1 MGIKLGPLLESRP
14 IKIEELANQKVA
26 IDGYN
31 ILYQFLSSI
40 RQADGS
46 LLTDSEGRVTSH
58 LSGLFFRLSN
68 LVENGIKPCI
78 IFDGKPPKLKKKLL
92 EERRLKKIKAEIEW
106 EAAIAAG
113 DTETARTKAQQT
125 TRLDEEML
133 IESRKL
139 LDLLGIPWF
148 DAPSE
153 GEAQVAYLLDTKK
166 VDYGASQDFD
176 TILFGAKNFVRNL
189 TLSNRRKLPKQNKWV
204 AVTPEL
210 IDVDLSLSNLE
221 ITIEQ
226 LVDVSILM
234 GTDFNPGIDGIGPKR
249 GLKLIQEFG
258 KAEGALEK
266 LGKEIDNL
274 DEIRTLFL
282 DHPSVDFTPEWRT
295 PNVESTIKY
304 LCNDY
309 SFNKGRVEKALE
321 KYVESKTKARQFT
334 LGDF

>member
-1 MGIKLGPLLESRP
+1 MGIKLGPLLETRP
-14 IKIEELANQKVA
+14 IKMEELTNQKVA

-40 RQADGS
+40 RQADGN
-46 LLTDSEGRVTSH
+46 LLTDSDGRVTSH
-58 LSGLFFRLSN
+58 LSGIFFKLSN
-68 LVENGIKPCI
+68 LVDNGIKPCI
-78 IFDGKPPKLKKKLL
+78 IFDGKPPKLKKRLL
-92 EERRLKKIKAEIEW
+92 EERRLRKIKAEIEW
-106 EAAIAAG
+106 EAAISAG

-125 TRLDEEML
+125 TRLDKEML
-133 IESRKL
+133 IDSKKL

-153 GEAQVAYLLDTKK
+153 GEAQVAYLIESNK

-204 AVTPEL
+204 AVTPEI
-210 IDVDLSLSNLE
+210 IDVDLSLSKLGLSR
-221 ITIEQ
+221 EQ

-234 GTDFNPGIDGIGPKR
+234 GTDFNSGIDGIGPKR
-249 GLKLIQEFG
+249 GVKLVRECG
-258 KAEGALEK
+258 NAEKALEK
-266 LGKEIDNL
+266 LDKKIDNL
-274 DEIRTLFL
+274 DEIRELFL
-282 DHPSVDFTPEWRT
+282 NPSVDDFDPVWGIPDSQGLE
-295 PNVESTIKY
+295 NF

-309 SFNKGRVEKALE
+309 RFNRERVMKAIDI
-321 KYVESKTKARQFT
+321 YANSKSKARQYT

>member
-1 MGIKLGPLLESRP
+1 MGIQLSSLLETRK
-14 IKIEELANQKVA
+14 IKVEELSGQRIA

-31 ILYQFLSSI
+31 VLYQFLTSI

-58 LSGLFFRLSN
+58 LSGILFRFSK
-68 LVENGIKPCI
+68 LVENGIRICVV
-78 IFDGKPPKLKKKLL
+78 FDGKPPQLKMNLL
-92 EERRLKKIKAEIEW
+92 EERRQRKIKAQIEW
-106 EAAIAAG
+106 EAAVEAG
-113 DTETARTKAQQT
+113 DRETARTKAQQT
-125 TRLDEEML
+125 TRL
-133 IESRKL
+133 ESHMIDDSKKL
-139 LDLLGIPWF
+139 LDLLGIPWVE
-148 DAPSE
+148 APSE
-153 GEAQVAYLLDTKK
+153 GEAQVASLLEQGM

-176 TILFGAKNFVRNL
+176 TVLFGASKFIRNL
-189 TLSNRRKLPKQNKWV
+189 TLSGRRKLPKQQKWV
-204 AVTPEL
+204 EVSPEIVDLETSFQKLEINREQL
-210 IDVDLSLSNLE
+210 IDVA
-221 ITIEQ
+221 
-226 LVDVSILM
+226 ILM

>member
-1 MGIKLGPLLESRP
+1 M
-14 IKIEELANQKVA
+14 
-26 IDGYN
+26 
-31 ILYQFLSSI
+31 
-40 RQADGS
+40 
-46 LLTDSEGRVTSH
+46 
-58 LSGLFFRLSN
+58 
-68 LVENGIKPCI
+68 
-78 IFDGKPPKLKKKLL
+78 
-92 EERRLKKIKAEIEW
+92 
-106 EAAIAAG
+106 
-113 DTETARTKAQQT
+113 
-125 TRLDEEML
+125 
-133 IESRKL
+133 
-139 LDLLGIPWF
+139 
-148 DAPSE
+148 
-153 GEAQVAYLLDTKK
+153 
-166 VDYGASQDFD
+166 
-176 TILFGAKNFVRNL
+176 
-189 TLSNRRKLPKQNKWV
+189 PKQQKWV
-204 AVTPEL
+204 EVSPEIVDLEASFQKLEINREQL
-210 IDVDLSLSNLE
+210 IDVA
-221 ITIEQ
+221 
-226 LVDVSILM
+226 ILM

>member
-1 MGIKLGPLLESRP
+1 MGIQLGSLLETRK
-14 IKIEELANQKVA
+14 IKAEELSGQRIA

-31 ILYQFLSSI
+31 VLYQFLTSI

-58 LSGLFFRLSN
+58 LSGIFFRFSK
-68 LVENGIKPCI
+68 LVENGIRLCVV
-78 IFDGKPPKLKKKLL
+78 FDGKPPQLKMNLL
-92 EERRLKKIKAEIEW
+92 EERRKRKIKAQIEW
-106 EAAIAAG
+106 EAAVEAG
-113 DTETARTKAQQT
+113 DRETARTKAQQT
-125 TRLDEEML
+125 TRL
-133 IESRKL
+133 ESHMIDDSKKL
-139 LDLLGIPWF
+139 LDLLGIPWVE
-148 DAPSE
+148 APSE
-153 GEAQVAYLLDTKK
+153 GEAQVASLLEQGM

-176 TILFGAKNFVRNL
+176 TVLFGASKFIRNL
-189 TLSNRRKLPKQNKWV
+189 TLSGRRKLPKQQKWV
-204 AVTPEL
+204 EVSPEIVDLETSFQKLEINREQL
-210 IDVDLSLSNLE
+210 IDVA
-221 ITIEQ
+221 
-226 LVDVSILM
+226 ILM

-282 DHPSVDFTPEWRT
+282 NHPSVDFTPEWRT

>member
-1 MGIKLGPLLESRP
+1 MGIQLSSLLETRK
-14 IKIEELANQKVA
+14 IKVEELSGQRIA

-31 ILYQFLSSI
+31 VLYQFLTSI

-58 LSGLFFRLSN
+58 LSGILFRFSK
-68 LVENGIKPCI
+68 LVENGIRICVV
-78 IFDGKPPKLKKKLL
+78 FDGKPPKLKMNLL
-92 EERRLKKIKAEIEW
+92 EERRQRKIKAQIEW
-106 EAAIAAG
+106 EAAIEAG
-113 DTETARTKAQQT
+113 DRETARTKAQQT
-125 TRLDEEML
+125 TRL
-133 IESRKL
+133 ESHMIDDSKKL
-139 LDLLGIPWF
+139 LDLLGVPWVE
-148 DAPSE
+148 APSE
-153 GEAQVAYLLDTKK
+153 GEAQVASLLEQGM

-176 TILFGAKNFVRNL
+176 TVLFGASKFIRNL
-189 TLSNRRKLPKQNKWV
+189 TLSGRRKLPKQQKWV
-204 AVTPEL
+204 EVSPEIVDLEASFQKLEINREQL
-210 IDVDLSLSNLE
+210 IDVA
-221 ITIEQ
+221 
-226 LVDVSILM
+226 ILM

>member
-1 MGIKLGPLLESRP
+1 MGIQLSSLLETRK
-14 IKIEELANQKVA
+14 IKVEELSGQRIA

-31 ILYQFLSSI
+31 VLYQFLTSI

-58 LSGLFFRLSN
+58 LSGILFRFSK
-68 LVENGIKPCI
+68 LVENGIRICVV
-78 IFDGKPPKLKKKLL
+78 FDGKPPKLKMNLL
-92 EERRLKKIKAEIEW
+92 EERRQRKIKAQIEW
-106 EAAIAAG
+106 EAAIEAG
-113 DTETARTKAQQT
+113 DRETARTKAQQT
-125 TRLDEEML
+125 TRL
-133 IESRKL
+133 ESHMIDDSKKL
-139 LDLLGIPWF
+139 LDLLGVPWVE
-148 DAPSE
+148 APSE
-153 GEAQVAYLLDTKK
+153 GEAQVASLLEQGM

-176 TILFGAKNFVRNL
+176 TVLFGASKFIRNL
-189 TLSNRRKLPKQNKWV
+189 TLSGRRKLPKQQKWV
-204 AVTPEL
+204 EVSPE
-210 IDVDLSLSNLE
+210 IVDLETSFQKLE
-221 ITIEQ
+221 INREQ
-226 LVDVSILM
+226 LVDVAILM

-309 SFNKGRVEKALE
+309 SFNKARVEKALE
-321 KYVESKTKARQFT
+321 KYVDSKTKARQFT

>member
-1 MGIKLGPLLESRP
+1 MGIQLSSLLETRK
-14 IKIEELANQKVA
+14 IKVEELSGQRIA

-31 ILYQFLSSI
+31 VLYQFLTSI

-58 LSGLFFRLSN
+58 LSGILFRFSK
-68 LVENGIKPCI
+68 LVENGIRICVV
-78 IFDGKPPKLKKKLL
+78 FDGKPPKLKMNLL
-92 EERRLKKIKAEIEW
+92 EERRQRKIKAQIEW
-106 EAAIAAG
+106 EAAIEAG
-113 DTETARTKAQQT
+113 DRETARTKAQQT
-125 TRLDEEML
+125 TRL
-133 IESRKL
+133 ESHMIDDSKKL
-139 LDLLGIPWF
+139 LDLLGVPWVE
-148 DAPSE
+148 APSE
-153 GEAQVAYLLDTKK
+153 GEAQVASLLEQGM

-176 TILFGAKNFVRNL
+176 TVLFGASKFIRNL
-189 TLSNRRKLPKQNKWV
+189 TLSGRRKLPKQQKWV
-204 AVTPEL
+204 EVSPE
-210 IDVDLSLSNLE
+210 IVDLETSFQKLE
-221 ITIEQ
+221 INREQ
-226 LVDVSILM
+226 LVDVAILM

>member
-1 MGIKLGPLLESRP
+1 MGIQLSSLLETRK
-14 IKIEELANQKVA
+14 IKVEELSGQRIA

-31 ILYQFLSSI
+31 VLYQFLTSI

-58 LSGLFFRLSN
+58 LSGILFRFSK
-68 LVENGIKPCI
+68 LVENGIRICVV
-78 IFDGKPPKLKKKLL
+78 FDGKPPKLKMNLL
-92 EERRLKKIKAEIEW
+92 EERRQRKIKAQIEW
-106 EAAIAAG
+106 EAAIEAG
-113 DTETARTKAQQT
+113 DRETARTKAQQT
-125 TRLDEEML
+125 TRL
-133 IESRKL
+133 ESHMIDDSKKL
-139 LDLLGIPWF
+139 LDLLGVPWVE
-148 DAPSE
+148 APSE
-153 GEAQVAYLLDTKK
+153 GEAQVASLLEQGM

-176 TILFGAKNFVRNL
+176 TVLFGASKFIRNL
-189 TLSNRRKLPKQNKWV
+189 TLSGRRKLPKQQKWV
-204 AVTPEL
+204 EVSPEIVDLETSFQKLEINREQL
-210 IDVDLSLSNLE
+210 IDVA
-221 ITIEQ
+221 
-226 LVDVSILM
+226 ILM

-309 SFNKGRVEKALE
+309 SFNKARVEKALE

>member
-1 MGIKLGPLLESRP
+1 MGIQLSSLLETRK
-14 IKIEELANQKVA
+14 IKVEELSGQRIA

-31 ILYQFLSSI
+31 VLYQFLTSI

-58 LSGLFFRLSN
+58 LSGILFRFSK
-68 LVENGIKPCI
+68 LVENGIRICVV
-78 IFDGKPPKLKKKLL
+78 FDGKPPKLKMNLL
-92 EERRLKKIKAEIEW
+92 EERRQRKIKAQIEW
-106 EAAIAAG
+106 EAAIEAG
-113 DTETARTKAQQT
+113 DRETARTKAQQP
-125 TRLDEEML
+125 TRL
-133 IESRKL
+133 ESDMIDDSKKL
-139 LDLLGIPWF
+139 LDLLGVPWVE
-148 DAPSE
+148 APSE
-153 GEAQVAYLLDTKK
+153 GEAQVASLLEQGM

-176 TILFGAKNFVRNL
+176 TVLFGASKFIRNL
-189 TLSNRRKLPKQNKWV
+189 TLSGRRKLPKQQKWV
-204 AVTPEL
+204 EVSPEIVDLEASFQKLEINREQL
-210 IDVDLSLSNLE
+210 IDVA
-221 ITIEQ
+221 
-226 LVDVSILM
+226 ILM

>member
-1 MGIKLGPLLESRP
+1 MGIQLGSLLETRK
-14 IKIEELANQKVA
+14 IKAEELSGQRIA

-31 ILYQFLSSI
+31 VLYQFLTSI

-58 LSGLFFRLSN
+58 LSGIFFRFSK
-68 LVENGIKPCI
+68 LVENGIRLCVV
-78 IFDGKPPKLKKKLL
+78 FDCKPPQLKMNLL
-92 EERRLKKIKAEIEW
+92 EERRQRKIKAQIEW
-106 EAAIAAG
+106 EAAVEAG
-113 DTETARTKAQQT
+113 DRETARTKAQQT
-125 TRLDEEML
+125 TRL
-133 IESRKL
+133 ESHMIDDSKKL
-139 LDLLGIPWF
+139 LDLLGVPWVE
-148 DAPSE
+148 APSE
-153 GEAQVAYLLDTKK
+153 GEAQVASLLEQGM

-176 TILFGAKNFVRNL
+176 TVLFGASKFIRNL
-189 TLSNRRKLPKQNKWV
+189 TLSGRRKLPKQQKWV
-204 AVTPEL
+204 EVSPEIVDLEASFQKLEINREQL
-210 IDVDLSLSNLE
+210 IDVA
-221 ITIEQ
+221 
-226 LVDVSILM
+226 ILM

>member
-1 MGIKLGPLLESRP
+1 MGIQLSSLLETRK
-14 IKIEELANQKVA
+14 IKVEELSGQRIA

-31 ILYQFLSSI
+31 VLYQFLTSI

-46 LLTDSEGRVTSH
+46 LLTDSEERVTSH
-58 LSGLFFRLSN
+58 LSGILFRFSK
-68 LVENGIKPCI
+68 LVENGIRICVV
-78 IFDGKPPKLKKKLL
+78 FDGKPPKLKMNLL
-92 EERRLKKIKAEIEW
+92 EERRQRKIKAQIEW
-106 EAAIAAG
+106 EAAIEAG
-113 DTETARTKAQQT
+113 DRETARTKAQQT
-125 TRLDEEML
+125 TRL
-133 IESRKL
+133 ESHMIDDSKKL
-139 LDLLGIPWF
+139 LDLLGVPWVE
-148 DAPSE
+148 APSE
-153 GEAQVAYLLDTKK
+153 GEAQVASLLEQGM

-176 TILFGAKNFVRNL
+176 TVLFGASKFIRNL
-189 TLSNRRKLPKQNKWV
+189 TLSGRRKLPKQQKWV
-204 AVTPEL
+204 EVSPEIVDLETSFQKLEINREQL
-210 IDVDLSLSNLE
+210 IDVA
-221 ITIEQ
+221 
-226 LVDVSILM
+226 ILM

>member
-1 MGIKLGPLLESRP
+1 MGIKLGPLLETRP

-40 RQADGS
+40 RQADGN
-46 LLTDSEGRVTSH
+46 LLTDSDGRVTSH
-58 LSGLFFRLSN
+58 LSGLFFRLSS
-68 LVENGIKPCI
+68 LVDNGIRPCI

-92 EERRLKKIKAEIEW
+92 EERRLRKIKAEIEW
-106 EAAIAAG
+106 EAAISAG

-125 TRLDEEML
+125 TRLDKEML
-133 IESRKL
+133 VESKKL

-153 GEAQVAYLLDTKK
+153 GEAQVAHLIKIGK

-204 AVTPEL
+204 PVTPEI
-210 IDVDLSLSNLE
+210 IDVELSLSNLE
-221 ITIEQ
+221 ITREQ
-226 LVDVSILM
+226 LVDLSILM
-234 GTDFNPGIDGIGPKR
+234 GTDFNPGIDGIGPKK
-249 GLKLIQEFG
+249 GLKLVRECG
-258 KAEGALEK
+258 NAEESLAK
-266 LGKEIDNL
+266 IGKEIDNL
-274 DEIRTLFL
+274 NEIRDLFL
-282 DHPSVDFTPEWRT
+282 NPLVEDFDPTWKI
-295 PNVESTIKY
+295 PNAKDLESF
-304 LCNDY
+304 LCNNY
-309 SFNKGRVEKALE
+309 KFNRDRVIKTIEI
-321 KYVESKTKARQFT
+321 YTTSKSKARQFT

>member
-1 MGIKLGPLLESRP
+1 MGIQLSSLLETRK
-14 IKIEELANQKVA
+14 IKVEELSGQRIA

-31 ILYQFLSSI
+31 VLYQFLTSI

-58 LSGLFFRLSN
+58 LSGILFRFSK
-68 LVENGIKPCI
+68 LVENGLRICVV
-78 IFDGKPPKLKKKLL
+78 FDGKPPKLKMNLL
-92 EERRLKKIKAEIEW
+92 EERRQRKIKAQIEW
-106 EAAIAAG
+106 EAAIEAG
-113 DTETARTKAQQT
+113 DRETARTKAQQT
-125 TRLDEEML
+125 TRL
-133 IESRKL
+133 ESHMIDDSKKL
-139 LDLLGIPWF
+139 LDLLGIPWVE
-148 DAPSE
+148 APSE
-153 GEAQVAYLLDTKK
+153 GEAQVASLLEQGM

-176 TILFGAKNFVRNL
+176 TVLFGASKFIRNL
-189 TLSNRRKLPKQNKWV
+189 TLSGRRKLPKQQKWV
-204 AVTPEL
+204 EVSPEIVDLEASFQKLEINREQL
-210 IDVDLSLSNLE
+210 IDVA
-221 ITIEQ
+221 
-226 LVDVSILM
+226 ILM

>member
-1 MGIKLGPLLESRP
+1 MGIQLSSLLETRK
-14 IKIEELANQKVA
+14 IKVEELSGQRIA

-31 ILYQFLSSI
+31 VLYQFLTSI

-46 LLTDSEGRVTSH
+46 LLTDSEGRVTRH
-58 LSGLFFRLSN
+58 LSGIFFRFSK
-68 LVENGIKPCI
+68 LVENGIRLCVV
-78 IFDGKPPKLKKKLL
+78 FDGKPPQLKMNLL
-92 EERRLKKIKAEIEW
+92 EERRQRKIKAQIEW
-106 EAAIAAG
+106 EAAVEAG
-113 DTETARTKAQQT
+113 DRETARTKAQQT
-125 TRLDEEML
+125 TRL
-133 IESRKL
+133 ESHMIDDSKKL
-139 LDLLGIPWF
+139 LDLLGIPWVE
-148 DAPSE
+148 APSE
-153 GEAQVAYLLDTKK
+153 GEAQVASLLEQGM

-176 TILFGAKNFVRNL
+176 TVLFGASKFIRNL
-189 TLSNRRKLPKQNKWV
+189 TLSGRRKLPKQQKWV
-204 AVTPEL
+204 EVSPEIVDLETSFQKLEINREQL
-210 IDVDLSLSNLE
+210 IDVA
-221 ITIEQ
+221 
-226 LVDVSILM
+226 ILM

-266 LGKEIDNL
+266 LGKEIENL

-282 DHPSVDFTPEWRT
+282 DHPSVDFTPEWGT